1 MRIRISQ
8 TVGQNSKTMKH
19 DDQTVNILSD
29 SGLRERHQHQG
40 VVRYYMSL
48 QEIASRTSAAER

>member
-1 MRIRISQ
+1 MRIRVSQ

-19 DDQTVNILSD
+19 DDQTVNTLSD
-29 SGLRERHQHQG
+29 SGLCERHQHQE

-48 QEIASRTSAAER
+48 QEKASRTLAAER